1 MKSTGTGWSFRPK
14 LSNLVF
20 ILLVFMVIALIYVWF
35 NIKITRLNYEIA
47 SEMSRRDALMEENGR
62 LKLEKATLKSSER
75 IEKIARTKIN
85 MTYPE
90 KDQLVFIR

>member
-1 MKSTGTGWSFRPK
+1 MKSRNTGWSFRPK
-14 LSNLVF
+14 LSHFIF
-20 ILLVFMVIALIYVWF
+20 ILMVFMAIALIYVWF

-47 SEMSRRDALMEENGR
+47 SEMSRRDSLMEENRR
-62 LKLEKATLKSSER
+62 LKLERATLKSSER

-85 MTYPE
+85 MSYPE